1 MNTRLDPTALLPTLA
16 DIEAAAEVVYR
27 DFAATPQYRW
37 GLLSQRLGTDC
48 WLKHENH
55 TPVGAFK
62 IRGGLTY
69 FDQLAQRG
77 ALPSEVIS
85 ATRGNHGQSMG
96 WAARRHGV
104 ACTIVVPRGNSVEKN
119 AAMRALGV
127 TLIEHGDDFQEA
139 REHAIQLAAQRGA
152 HMVPSFHPDLLRG
165 VSTYWWEFL
174 RAVPQLDVVYV
185 PIGQGSGACSA
196 IAAKLALRHPVRVV
210 GVVSSHATTYAD
222 SLAAGSV
229 IEAPV
234 TTQLADG
241 MACRV
246 ADPEA
251 LAVMAPHI
259 DHIVQVSDAE
269 VAAAMRALFTDT
281 HNVAEGAGAAAL
293 AAALQERDQ
302 LQGLHVGL
310 ALTGGRP
317 LFWPQSAAWDP
328 STSCAPA
335 RPRLAQ
341 MTMTCSAR
349 AGANRPCAWA
359 NTGERGGWRSTP
371 SSPARCAATRKRWKA
386 LPKACRPC
394 PKCFN
399 CRASTNTTAM
409 HSSRPST
416 RSRWAKPI
424 RPSCTARTFASCA
437 TRWRSGWRA
446 SSARRAC
453 RRGTN
458 FLLACALRST
468 MCATTTRA
476 TTCCW

>member
-1 MNTRLDPTALLPTLA
+1 MPP
-16 DIEAAAEVVYR
+16 
-27 DFAATPQYRW
+27 TPQFAW
-37 GLLSQRLGTDC
+37 PLLKEATGCET
-48 WLKHENH
+48 WVKHENH

-77 ALPSEVIS
+77 ALPTEVIS

-104 ACTIVVPRGNSVEKN
+104 ACTIVVPRGNSLEKN

-222 SLAAGSV
+222 SLAAGRV
-229 IEAPV
+229 VEAPV

-251 LAVMAPHI
+251 LAVLAPHI
-259 DHIVQVSDAE
+259 DHIVQVTDAE
-269 VAAAMRALFTDT
+269 VAQAMRGIFACT
-281 HNVAEGAGAAAL
+281 HNVAEGAGAASF
-293 AAALQERDQ
+293 AAAMQERAQ
-302 LQGLHVGL
+302 LAGQTVGL
-310 ALTGGRP
+310 TLCGGNVDTTV
-317 LFWPQSAAWDP
+317 F
-328 STSCAPA
+328 
-335 RPRLAQ
+335 
-341 MTMTCSAR
+341 
-349 AGANRPCAWA
+349 ANVLL
-359 NTGERGGWRSTP
+359 
-371 SSPARCAATRKRWKA
+371 KR
-386 LPKACRPC
+386 
-394 PKCFN
+394 
-399 CRASTNTTAM
+399 
-409 HSSRPST
+409 
-416 RSRWAKPI
+416 
-424 RPSCTARTFASCA
+424 
-437 TRWRSGWRA
+437 
-446 SSARRAC
+446 
-453 RRGTN
+453 
-458 FLLACALRST
+458 
-468 MCATTTRA
+468 
-476 TTCCW
+476 